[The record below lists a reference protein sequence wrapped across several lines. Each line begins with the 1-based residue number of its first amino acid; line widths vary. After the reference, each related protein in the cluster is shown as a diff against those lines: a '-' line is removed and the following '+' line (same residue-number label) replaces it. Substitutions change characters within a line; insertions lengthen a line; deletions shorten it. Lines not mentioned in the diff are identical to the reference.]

1 VSHERM
7 KKPYMVRMDGR
18 NMMKWHLQVQS
29 QEDAYQNKP
38 SVTFKLQPD
47 NGRDVILITTS
58 QSN

>member
-1 VSHERM
+1 
-7 KKPYMVRMDGR
+7 
-18 NMMKWHLQVQS
+18 MMKWHLQVQS

-58 QSN
+58 QSNWSWIKVESQSIATVIAA